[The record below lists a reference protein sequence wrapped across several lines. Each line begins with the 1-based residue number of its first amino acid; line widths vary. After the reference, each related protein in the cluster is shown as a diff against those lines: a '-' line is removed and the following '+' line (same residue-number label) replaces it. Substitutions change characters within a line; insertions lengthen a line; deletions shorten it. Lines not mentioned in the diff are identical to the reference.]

1 MHIDQTAETSPGRPD
16 RVTPGDNHIGSSVEA
31 LKQAFID
38 NLYYIV
44 GRYPA
49 IANRRDSYIA
59 LAYTVRDRLMERWIN
74 AMQTYRKEDV
84 RVCMADLKH
93 DEWTERLADGRI
105 VKFSYG
111 GSGRQSWAKAE
122 VEGEAL
128 LRINGVLAGFLNRSG
143 VEALFAD
150 DLRQKVLN

>member
-1 MHIDQTAETSPGRPD
+1 
-16 RVTPGDNHIGSSVEA
+16 
-31 LKQAFID
+31 
-38 NLYYIV
+38 
-44 GRYPA
+44 
-49 IANRRDSYIA
+49 
-59 LAYTVRDRLMERWIN
+59 
-74 AMQTYRKEDV
+74 
-84 RVCMADLKH
+84 MADLKH